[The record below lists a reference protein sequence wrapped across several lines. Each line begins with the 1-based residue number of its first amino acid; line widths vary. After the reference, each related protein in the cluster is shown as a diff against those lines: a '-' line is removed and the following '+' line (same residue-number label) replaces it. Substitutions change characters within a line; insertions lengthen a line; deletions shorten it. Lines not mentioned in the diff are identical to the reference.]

1 MPLEVMVMGKD
12 NKDIAFSAN
21 QNIRAMD
28 NRSMFKI
35 IKDSFKYNIRQ
46 YTMALAL
53 LSIWII
59 FTILTDGIFITSRNL
74 SMLFMQT
81 CYIAILSVG
90 IVFVMVAGHIDL
102 SVGRLLGFTGAIAG
116 ALQVNFEFGTFTT
129 IIITLIVGAIVG
141 VWHGF
146 WVAYRGVPAFIVTL
160 ASMLM
165 FQGFSL
171 GITGGKSLSPMNDN
185 FKAIGQNYLPNIN
198 KYNITMFGT
207 EFSINDS
214 SFVFGIIFVV
224 AFIILD
230 LRKRKRRK
238 KYGFAILPKRLQL
251 FKIVLMSILISSGFS
266 IMVNYRGIPYSV
278 LILLGIVLLYS
289 FIANKSTIGRY
300 IYAIGGNKEAAKLSG
315 INIKKITML
324 IFINMGVLA
333 AIASIIFTARS
344 NSATSKAGEMF
355 ELDAI
360 AAAVIGG
367 TSTMGGEGTVIGA
380 VIGALVMSSL
390 DNGMSLMNV
399 NTTYQLIVK
408 GLILLLAV
416 AVDIAT
422 RKKV

>member
-1 MPLEVMVMGKD
+1 MGID
-12 NKDIAFSAN
+12 NKDISVVAD
-21 QNIRAMD
+21 QNIKAL
-28 NRSMFKI
+28 NKKSMIEI
-35 IKDSFKYNIRQ
+35 IKNSFRYNIKQ
-46 YTMALAL
+46 YTMAIAL
-53 LSIWII
+53 LSIWVIL
-59 FTILTDGIFITSRNL
+59 TILTDGTFITSRNL
-74 SMLFMQT
+74 SVLFMQT

-116 ALQVNFEFGTFTT
+116 ALQVNYSLGTVPT
-129 IIITLIVGAIVG
+129 IIITLIAGAIVG

-146 WVAYRGVPAFIVTL
+146 WIAYRGVPAFIVTL

-171 GITGGKSLSPMNDN
+171 GITGGSSLSPMNAS
-185 FKAIGQNYLPNIN
+185 FKAIGQNYIPKFNKFNIN
-198 KYNITMFGT
+198 FLNF
-207 EFSINDS
+207 EFSVNDTS
-214 SFVFGIIFVV
+214 AIFAFIFVV
-224 AFIILD
+224 VFIALD
-230 LRKRKRRK
+230 LRKRKIRK
-238 KYGFAILPKRLQL
+238 KYGFEVLPKRLQL
-251 FKIVLMSILISSGFS
+251 FKIALMSMLISSGFS
-266 IMVNYRGIPYSV
+266 IMVNYQGIPYSV
-278 LILLGIVLLYS
+278 LVLLGIVLLYS
-289 FIANKSTIGRY
+289 FIANKTTIGRY
-300 IYAIGGNKEAAKLSG
+300 VYAIGGNKEAAKLSG
-315 INIKKITML
+315 INIKRITML

-333 AIASIIFTARS
+333 AIASIVFSARS

-367 TSTMGGEGTVIGA
+367 TSTMGGEGTIIGA

-399 NTTYQLIVK
+399 NSMYQLIVK

-416 AVDIAT
+416 AIDIAT

>member
-1 MPLEVMVMGKD
+1 MGID
-12 NKDIAFSAN
+12 NKNISLIAE
-21 QNIRAMD
+21 QNIRAVE
-28 NRSMFKI
+28 NRSMIKI

-46 YTMALAL
+46 YTMAIAL

-59 FTILTDGIFITSRNL
+59 LTILTDGTFITSRNL
-74 SMLFMQT
+74 SVLFMQT
-81 CYIAILSVG
+81 SYTAILAVG

-116 ALQVNFEFGTFTT
+116 VLQVNYSLGTVPTIVLT
-129 IIITLIVGAIVG
+129 IIAGAIVG

-171 GITGGKSLSPMNDN
+171 GITGGSSISPMNDA
-185 FKAIGQNYLPNIN
+185 FKAIGQNYLPNFN
-198 KYNITMFGT
+198 KYAVQIMGMD
-207 EFSINDS
+207 FSVNDTS
-214 SFVFGIIFVV
+214 MIFAIIFVII
-224 AFIILD
+224 FIILD
-230 LRKRKRRK
+230 LRKRRVRK
-238 KYGFAILPKRLQL
+238 KYGFVVLPKRLQI
-251 FKIVLMSILISSGFS
+251 FKIVLMSMLISSVFS
-266 IMVNYRGIPYSV
+266 IMVTYQGIPYSILV
-278 LILLGIVLLYS
+278 LLGIVLLYS
-289 FIANKSTIGRY
+289 FVANKTTIGRY
-300 IYAIGGNKEAAKLSG
+300 VYAMGGNKEAAKLSG

-324 IFINMGVLA
+324 IFINMGILS
-333 AIASIIFTARS
+333 AIASIVYTARS
-344 NSATSKAGEMF
+344 NNATSKAGEMF

-367 TSTMGGEGTVIGA
+367 TSTMGGEGTIIGA

-390 DNGMSLMNV
+390 DNGMSIMNV
-399 NTTYQLIVK
+399 NAMYQLIVK